1 MQNSLLTVLQ
11 ATVLI
16 QSYKLGSGV
25 NVRVCGL
32 TIRLLLSRTILL
44 LEARGQEEVRGFVNS
59 N

>member
-1 MQNSLLTVLQ
+1 MQNSLLTALQ
-11 ATVLI
+11 AAALI

-25 NVRVCGL
+25 NVQVCGL